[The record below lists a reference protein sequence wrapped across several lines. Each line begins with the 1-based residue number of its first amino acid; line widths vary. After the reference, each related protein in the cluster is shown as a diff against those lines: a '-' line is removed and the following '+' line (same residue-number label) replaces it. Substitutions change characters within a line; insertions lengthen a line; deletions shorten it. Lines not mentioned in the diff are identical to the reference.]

1 MTSQRHE
8 SGVVRVVVCDND
20 DTALD
25 LVVTDLRLEG
35 HEIVATATHGEQAI
49 EQCEATRPDVLVVD
63 LRMPPG
69 IDGVATA
76 RRVLAAQP
84 GIRVVLHTNHL
95 DEAALRAARELGVAY
110 VLKADLRALRKAV
123 VGP

>member
-1 MTSQRHE
+1 M
-8 SGVVRVVVCDND
+8 RVVVCDND

-25 LVVTDLRLEG
+25 LAVTDLRLEG
-35 HEIVATATHGEQAI
+35 HEIVATAISGEEAI
-49 EQCEATRPDVLVVD
+49 ERCEATRPDVLVVD

-76 RRVLAAQP
+76 RRVLVAQP

-95 DEAALRAARELGVAY
+95 DEAALLAARELGVAY

-123 VGP
+123 AGA